1 MTDIFGWQHQQQQ
14 QQLRMQETE
23 KKLIQKKKSLHID
36 PGFLIFDTRLGLVW
50 FGWMNGC
57 SADFSKGHTEG

>member
-1 MTDIFGWQHQQQQ
+1 MTDIFGWQQQ

-23 KKLIQKKKSLHID
+23 KKSLHID

-50 FGWMNGC
+50 FGWQPDQ
-57 SADFSKGHTEG
+57 AQEYYYTHTSHI